1 MTSGLLAGAFLAM
14 VPLAFAAGKS
24 PDYTGF
30 WKKNCED
37 PFGLQIKSQRGGLY
51 AIAFCKGDGCTP
63 PGVYRPDTTIE
74 NDPHYE
80 ILAATR
86 IKVRDP
92 EGTFST
98 YIKCTTETLPPLRQ
112 KL

>member
-1 MTSGLLAGAFLAM
+1 MRRSLLAVCLAAM
-14 VPLAFAAGKS
+14 VLPALAAGKA
-24 PDYTGF
+24 DYTGF

-37 PFGLQIKSQRGGLY
+37 PFGLQIKPQRGGLY

-63 PGVYRPDTTIE
+63 AGAYRPDTTIE
-74 NDPHYE
+74 NDPLYD

-86 IKVRDP
+86 IRVRDA

-112 KL
+112 KF